1 MILIHLSCLA
11 MVLPFAGAATLS
23 VRQSGLDVD
32 SPTNDKS
39 SSLEDRKL
47 KRDIFDV
54 PGQNPVSPVTVQ
66 CNAML
71 GAGLEARS
79 CFDALSFAPYGVHQ
93 ETWLPA
99 ITPLAIPGNR
109 LPVIIF
115 SNDTTCA
122 INLLLVP
129 PYFIGH
135 ASAFNIS
142 EAARA
147 VIKQCVI
154 PRRVGGQA
162 TNIGGDNKV
171 SVQIAGNG
179 RNLAE
184 CGQPIRATPRSCGY
198 ILNEMRKDSGQE
210 AFGRPGSPQLTVA
223 LPLTLRS
230 PDGLCQMV
238 LDSRIQATSIASSWT
253 GVWLALEMIAAY
265 CVRAGK
271 GGRLAIPAKDAVTG
285 APSRALIVTIMDE
298 PAQLVLPG
306 GENDTDQRYTAG
318 ARDHS
323 AR

>member
-1 MILIHLSCLA
+1 MILIKLSCLA
-11 MVLPFAGAATLS
+11 TVLLLAGAATLS

-39 SSLEDRKL
+39 SSLEDGKL
-47 KRDIFDV
+47 KRDIVGV
-54 PGQNPVSPVTVQ
+54 PGQNPVAPVTVQ

-99 ITPLAIPGNR
+99 ITPPRIPGNR
-109 LPVIIF
+109 LPVVIF

-122 INLLLVP
+122 INLLLVAP
-129 PYFIGH
+129 HFIGH

-147 VIKQCVI
+147 VIRQCVI

-162 TNIGGDNKV
+162 KNIGGNNKL

-230 PDGLCQMV
+230 PDGLCQVV
-238 LDSRIQATSIASSWT
+238 LDNRIQGTSVTMSWT
-253 GVWLALEMIAAY
+253 GVWLALEMITAH

-271 GGRLAIPAKDAVTG
+271 GGRLAIPGKDAVSGVPT
-285 APSRALIVTIMDE
+285 RALVVTVMDE
-298 PAQLVLPG
+298 PVQLVLPG
-306 GENDTDQRYTAG
+306 GGNGTD
-318 ARDHS
+318 
-323 AR
+323 